1 MNSKKRSIWSVAI
14 ALTIILVGLFLVCS
28 QRAATTN
35 GSDDLSADDEQFR
48 QELLEML
55 DLADD
60 LDQQDT
66 VETTITEDTGDDD
79 VLSLLVPEEESTTT
93 TTTTFEPAQTIETTP
108 TETAANMGI
117 SEDMFRQIENEVTR
131 LENIL
136 AERSTQADSLR
147 RIIDRRDARIRQLE
161 TQLVNTSP
169 VSRANTSSA
178 GYSQTLST
186 NAEGGF
192 MGAYHNA
199 RAQYESFQYAQAIA
213 SFQDLLN
220 RYPNHSMADNCQ
232 YWIGECYFGLRQYQ
246 KAILEFQKVFAFSQT
261 DKHDDAQLMIGM
273 SYFKMGQPMEARE
286 QFETFLNTYQGS
298 EYTSVARRLYRNS

>member
-1 MNSKKRSIWSVAI
+1 MKSKKRSIGSVAI

-66 VETTITEDTGDDD
+66 VETTITQDTQDTSDED
-79 VLSLLVPEEESTTT
+79 VLSLLVPEDSTPSATT
-93 TTTTFEPAQTIETTP
+93 VETQPATIESEP
-108 TETAANMGI
+108 TETADNMGL
-117 SEDMFRQIENEVTR
+117 SEDMFREIENEVDR
-131 LENIL
+131 LKDIL
-136 AERSTQADSLR
+136 AERSDKADSLR
-147 RIIDRRDARIRQLE
+147 RIIDQRDARIRQLE

-169 VSRANTSSA
+169 VSTANASAQGYTPSS
-178 GYSQTLST
+178 QQ
-186 NAEGGF
+186 GGF
-192 MGAYHNA
+192 MTAYHNA
-199 RAQYESFQYAQAIA
+199 RAQFERFQYAQAIA
-213 SFQDLLN
+213 SFQNLLQ

-232 YWIGECYFGLRQYQ
+232 YWIGECYFGMRQYQ
-246 KAILEFQKVFAFSQT
+246 KAILEFQKVFAYSQT

-273 SYFKMGQPMEARE
+273 SYFKVGQPMEARE
-286 QFETFLNTYQGS
+286 QFKTFLNTYQGS
-298 EYTSVARRLYRNS
+298 EYTGIAQHYYRDS

>member
-35 GSDDLSADDEQFR
+35 GSGDLSADDEQFR

-66 VETTITEDTGDDD
+66 VETTITEDTGDED
-79 VLSLLVPEEESTTT
+79 VLSLLVPEEESATTT
-93 TTTTFEPAQTIETTP
+93 ITTSEPAPTIETTP

-117 SEDMFRQIENEVTR
+117 SENMFRQIENEVTR

-147 RIIDRRDARIRQLE
+147 RILDRRDARIRQLE

-169 VSRANTSSA
+169 VSRARFSA
-178 GYSQTLST
+178 SYIGPKSRREYAITKT
-186 NAEGGF
+186 KK
-192 MGAYHNA
+192 
-199 RAQYESFQYAQAIA
+199 RAS
-213 SFQDLLN
+213 N
-220 RYPNHSMADNCQ
+220 
-232 YWIGECYFGLRQYQ
+232 G
-246 KAILEFQKVFAFSQT
+246 
-261 DKHDDAQLMIGM
+261 
-273 SYFKMGQPMEARE
+273 
-286 QFETFLNTYQGS
+286 
-298 EYTSVARRLYRNS
+298 

>member
-1 MNSKKRSIWSVAI
+1 MNSKKRSIGSVAI

-35 GSDDLSADDEQFR
+35 GSDDLSSDDEQFR

-66 VETTITEDTGDDD
+66 VETTITEDTGDED
-79 VLSLLVPEEESTTT
+79 VLSLLVPEEESITTT
-93 TTTTFEPAQTIETTP
+93 TTTREPAQTIETEP
-108 TETAANMGI
+108 TETADNMGL
-117 SEDMFRQIENEVTR
+117 SEDMFRKIENEVSR
-131 LENIL
+131 LEDIL
-136 AERSTQADSLR
+136 VDRSNQADSLR

-169 VSRANTSSA
+169 VTRANTSSP
-178 GYSQTLST
+178 GYTRTST
-186 NAEGGF
+186 SAENGF
-192 MGAYHNA
+192 MAAYHNA
-199 RAQYESFQYAQAIA
+199 RAQFENFQYAQAIA

-220 RYPNHSMADNCQ
+220 RYPNHSLADNCQ
-232 YWIGECYFGLRQYQ
+232 YWIGESYFGMRQYQ
-246 KAILEFQKVFAFSQT
+246 KAILEFQKVFAYSQT

-298 EYTSVARRLYRNS
+298 EYTGVAQRFYRNS